1 MLFSITLL
9 NTSKNPSGYK
19 NSRIFI
25 QVFPYMSLN
34 CLALFFTHEPKLW
47 RLHLL
52 DMLFTGVYNLD
63 HVLKNKLFLRI
74 KNTTK
79 IDIFPL
85 LITYLK
91 ISFLHVIRVSWRI
104 KHYRNRS
111 LHGTYQNIQKYK
123 FLLRVRFDL
132 VVTMVSFYDNI
143 DKNDEWKIKRIVES
157 IHTSIGF
164 GHNKLCFNSSGRLV
178 ISRVQWRRI

>member
-1 MLFSITLL
+1 M
-9 NTSKNPSGYK
+9 
-19 NSRIFI
+19 FI
-25 QVFPYMSLN
+25 QLFPYMSLN
-34 CLALFFTHEPKLW
+34 CLTSFFTQEPTLW

-52 DMLFTGVYNLD
+52 DMLFTGLYNLD

-91 ISFLHVIRVSWRI
+91 ISFLHVIRISWSI
-104 KHYRNRS
+104 KPYGNRW
-111 LHGTYQNIQKYK
+111 LHGAYQNIQKYK
-123 FLLRVRFDL
+123 FLLRVRFDS
-132 VVTMVSFYDNI
+132 VVTMVSFYENI

-164 GHNKLCFNSSGRLV
+164 GHNKLWFNSLGRLV